1 MQVDCQD
8 FLSTSL
14 MQIVSITRSK
24 SSNIYLMCLNEANLL
39 TNLHQACKIYNLDQ
53 VCSVSSCVLTQL
65 KHILEMYFILFYE
78 ILCRIGSLS
87 GKRWKTGVLFATII
101 QNHFS
106 HFYSRFAFCWN
117 KSIKFTIHNSV
128 LPVQGTLPH
137 GIDILTKADYY
148 EVGKRKNTYLNL
160 R

>member
-1 MQVDCQD
+1 M
-8 FLSTSL
+8 
-14 MQIVSITRSK
+14 
-24 SSNIYLMCLNEANLL
+24 
-39 TNLHQACKIYNLDQ
+39 TNLHQACKIYNLNQ

-65 KHILEMYFILFYE
+65 KHLRNVLKHFMKFYFILFYE

-87 GKRWKTGVLFATII
+87 GKRWKTGVLFNAII

-128 LPVQGTLPH
+128 LPLQGTLPH